1 MKRDQQDMHE
11 EDSKIVNVYG
21 DRVAKTSPS
30 PRVAYQRM
38 IITREVTFVCVVCE
52 KAVTQQRYPGRLPHY
67 CGEECEDEG
76 QRKKT
81 LERVKRLRARRKM
94 MEEQNRAHSSPKT
107 R

>member
-1 MKRDQQDMHE
+1 MHE

-21 DRVAKTSPS
+21 DRVAKTQKS

-52 KAVTQQRYPGRLPHY
+52 KTVTQQRYPGRLPRY

-76 QRKKT
+76 RRRKT
-81 LERVKRLRARRKM
+81 LERVKQLRARRKM
-94 MEEQNRAHSSPKT
+94 MEEHNTTRSSPET
-107 R
+107 L